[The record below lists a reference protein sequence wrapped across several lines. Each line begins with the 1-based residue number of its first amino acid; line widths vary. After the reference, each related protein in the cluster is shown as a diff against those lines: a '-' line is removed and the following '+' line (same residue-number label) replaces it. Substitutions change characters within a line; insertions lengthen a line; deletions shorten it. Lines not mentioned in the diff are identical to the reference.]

1 MQNLYL
7 VKEVLNYGGFF
18 GGDTVAFIATR
29 VGDTDGQEYDFTVDE
44 VVFTNITDRHKVV
57 EGMVLALDV
66 ADSGRVESAEVVAA
80 RSREALREAIR
91 DDAHE
96 EKPYRV
102 FAYKCP
108 ACGLW
113 VHGEPDHLGGN
124 EYRCRVCGATFTA

>member
-1 MQNLYL
+1 MQNLYT

-18 GGDTVAFIATR
+18 GGDTVSFIATR
-29 VGDTDGQEYDFTVDE
+29 FDDPEGREYDFTVDE
-44 VVFTNITDRHKVV
+44 GVFTNITERHKVV

-66 ADSGRVESAEVVAA
+66 AESGRVEAAEVVAA
-80 RSREALREAIR
+80 QSREALRAAIR

-124 EYRCRVCGATFTA
+124 EYRCRVCQATFTA